1 MAARRTLRRCATTR
15 ARDRRGTSR
24 RTRAESMLRAGKR
37 VALGNLPA
45 LRPSWRQRTQ
55 TVQRAGS
62 VSCCSENHVGCLS
75 SRRLGT
81 LCLRFFVDAILP
93 ILQRRTR
100 AARLTTDHGRAPGPR
115 GSDGSQ
121 DSAPILRPPLT
132 LARGGPYAPAL
143 LRRVCS
149 RTAYLQK
156 GTTALKQTQTIPTH
170 AITVVSAVD
179 LSLPSP
185 SPL

>member
-81 LCLRFFVDAILP
+81 LCLRFSLMLSFPYYNAGQELP
-93 ILQRRTR
+93 GSPRTTAVHPVPGVATARRTR
-100 AARLTTDHGRAPGPR
+100 TDPAAASNSGAW
-115 GSDGSQ
+115 
-121 DSAPILRPPLT
+121 RP
-132 LARGGPYAPAL
+132 
-143 LRRVCS
+143 V
-149 RTAYLQK
+149 RTGTSQK
-156 GTTALKQTQTIPTH
+156 GVQSYGVPPERHYSFKADANYSDTCDHSGQC
-170 AITVVSAVD
+170 S
-179 LSLPSP
+179 
-185 SPL
+185 